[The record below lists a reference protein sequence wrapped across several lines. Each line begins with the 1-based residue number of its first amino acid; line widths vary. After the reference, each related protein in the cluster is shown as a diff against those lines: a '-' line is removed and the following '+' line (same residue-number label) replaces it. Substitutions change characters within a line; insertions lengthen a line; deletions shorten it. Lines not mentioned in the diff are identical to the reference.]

1 MINVMQTANNPQIH
15 QKHQNIIL
23 SITEVQLIV
32 DTKDGKVF
40 NNCSSSILCD
50 NGGLIYI
57 DISDIS
63 NEGNISVLP

>member
-1 MINVMQTANNPQIH
+1 MVMYTVNNAKIH
-15 QKHQNIIL
+15 QECYNIIL

-40 NNCSSSILCD
+40 NNCCSSILCD

-57 DISDIS
+57 DINDIS
-63 NEGNISVLP
+63 NEGNISVLS